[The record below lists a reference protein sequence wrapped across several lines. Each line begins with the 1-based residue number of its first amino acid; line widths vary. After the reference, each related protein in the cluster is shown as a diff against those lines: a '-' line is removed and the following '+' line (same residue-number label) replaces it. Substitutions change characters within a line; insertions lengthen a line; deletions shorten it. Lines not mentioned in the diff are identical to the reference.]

1 MDFILNVPV
10 QDFYAHVNKEAFT
23 KIVSNLLN
31 NAVKYAETYVH
42 VYLEINGT
50 GENKMF
56 YIRSVNDGVI
66 IPNEM
71 KEEIFKPFV
80 RFNEKEDGK
89 VTTGTG
95 IGLALSRSLAELHR
109 GNLTMLESEEANVF
123 CLSLPVEQDSVI
135 KLASEHKSVEESKT
149 VERRIEQGESKANR
163 PVILV
168 ADDNQDMLS
177 FVVRQLEDNYIVL
190 TAKDGLEALKL
201 IEEKQPDL
209 VVLDIIMPHLDGL
222 GVLERLNSM
231 NLTKFPRIVVL
242 SAVGQDK
249 ITQRAI
255 TLGADYYVV
264 KPFDMDIFTK
274 RIRDMFNDS
283 LLGNDEPV
291 KKQVAMTTTE
301 MITAPSRGPVD
312 LETEITNI
320 IHEIGVP
327 AHIKGYMYL
336 REAITMVVNDME
348 LLSAVTKELYP
359 SIAKKYNTTASRVE
373 RAIRHA
379 IEVAW
384 GRGQVE
390 AINKLFG
397 YTVHNEKG
405 KPTNSEFIAI
415 IADKLRLKNKVS

>member
-1 MDFILNVPV
+1 MEDS
-10 QDFYAHVNKEAFT
+10 
-23 KIVSNLLN
+23 KI
-31 NAVKYAETYVH
+31 
-42 VYLEINGT
+42 
-50 GENKMF
+50 
-56 YIRSVNDGVI
+56 SVLI
-66 IPNEM
+66 
-71 KEEIFKPFV
+71 
-80 RFNEKEDGK
+80 
-89 VTTGTG
+89 
-95 IGLALSRSLAELHR
+95 
-109 GNLTMLESEEANVF
+109 
-123 CLSLPVEQDSVI
+123 
-135 KLASEHKSVEESKT
+135 
-149 VERRIEQGESKANR
+149 
-163 PVILV
+163 
-168 ADDNQDMLS
+168 ADDNKEFCSILNDYLLNQKDI
-177 FVVRQLEDNYIVL
+177 VVTGI
-190 TAKDGLEALKL
+190 AKDGREALEL
-201 IEEKQPDL
+201 IQQKQPDL

-222 GVLERLNSM
+222 GVLEKLNGM
-231 NLTKFPRIVVL
+231 DLDKMPRVIVL

-249 ITQRAI
+249 ITQQAI

-274 RIRDMFNDS
+274 RIREMFSTQDVETKRRS
-283 LLGNDEPV
+283 V
-291 KKQVAMTTTE
+291 STQVVQREAAAT
-301 MITAPSRGPVD
+301 SRGPID
-312 LETEITNI
+312 LETEITSI

-327 AHIKGYMYL
+327 THIKGYMYL

-384 GRGQVE
+384 GRGQVD